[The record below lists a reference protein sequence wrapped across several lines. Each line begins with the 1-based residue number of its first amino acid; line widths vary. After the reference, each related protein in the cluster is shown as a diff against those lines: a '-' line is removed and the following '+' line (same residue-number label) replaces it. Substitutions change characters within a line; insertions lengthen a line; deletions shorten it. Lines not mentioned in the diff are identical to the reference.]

1 MQSFQFHPAVATWF
15 ERTFGT
21 PTEPQQLG
29 WPAIQSGAHTLVAA
43 PTGSGKTLA
52 AFLAS
57 LDQLYREGLDGTLA
71 DETRVLYV
79 SPLKAL
85 SNDIHKNLDQPL
97 TGIRAVLRASCD
109 RDIDIR
115 AEVRTG
121 DTPAAKRQAIVRKPP
136 HILVTTPESLYL
148 LLTSL
153 SGRKL
158 LRTVRTLILDEIHAL
173 VSNRRGSHLAL
184 SVERLAALTN
194 HPLQRIGLSATQK
207 PMEEVARFLVG
218 TKNLDEAGN
227 ARCTIVDCGHTR
239 KLDLAIELPGSPLD
253 AVMSNEVWAEVY
265 NRLADLVAEHRTTL
279 VFVNTRRLAER
290 VTHHLCERLG
300 KDKVTSHHG
309 SLSAKLRL
317 DAENRLKRGELKA
330 LVATASLELGIDIG
344 SIDLVCQLG
353 PTRSI
358 ATFLQRVGRAEH
370 RRGGL
375 PKGRLF
381 PLSRDELVEGV
392 ATLRSIRNGE
402 LDLLE
407 MPQKPLDLLSQQIV
421 ACAAC
426 EDLNETALFDLTRS
440 AYPYR
445 NLTRKEFDD
454 VLRMLAEGFSTRR
467 GRRSALIHHDGINHR
482 VRARRGARL
491 LALTSGGA
499 IPDNAD
505 YRVVVEPSETFV
517 GTVNEDF
524 AVESMAGD
532 IFQLGNASW
541 RILGINSGTVRVEDA
556 HGQPPGIP
564 FWLGEAPS
572 RTAELSQS
580 VSRFRRDVEKQL
592 NAGIAVNAGNVGN
605 GDSLI
610 GVSGVSNDFEK
621 AEHSGARNSGA
632 TYDLALAD
640 SDHGVP
646 GVPGVRL
653 TAWIERETGLSQP
666 GAIQLAD
673 YFTAVFRTLGVIPS
687 QDKLVLER
695 FFDESGGMQ
704 LVIHSPFGNRLNR
717 AWGLAL
723 RKRFCRSFNFELQAA
738 ATDDAIVLS
747 LGTQHSFPL
756 DDVFHYLNSKTVRD
770 ILIQALLDAPMFG
783 IRWRWNAGRSLALP
797 RQRAGRRVPAPL
809 QRMESENLLAAIFP
823 DQLACLENIAGDRE
837 IPEHPLVQ
845 QTIDDCLVEAMDIE
859 GLIHLLERIEKGEI
873 ECIARD
879 LPEPSPLAHEILN
892 AKPYAFLD
900 NAPLEERRTQAVYTR
915 RVGEASADGGLGI
928 LDANAIEKVCA
939 EAWPQATSADELHET
954 LLLVGTLTDDEV
966 RTVGTDSSQWLAQ
979 LVNEKRAGRLEPCL
993 SSEAD
998 RSEPWSAA
1006 SLARPNRSGPLG
1018 RDFWIA
1024 AERLPILR
1032 AVYPDSKI
1040 EPLLVPPASE
1050 TERQWQRADAIR
1062 ELVRGRMEVIGP
1074 ITATKVAS
1082 LFQLPVGEIN
1092 TALAALEGEGFVLR
1106 GKFHPEAQELEW
1118 CDRRLLARIH
1128 RLTLNRLRAEIQ
1140 PVSIAEFQRFLL
1152 AWQRVQIEHR
1162 AEGLEGVRAVLELLD
1177 GFELPAAAWEP
1188 EVLALRV
1195 KEYQP
1200 AWLDQL
1206 CFTGRF
1212 GWGRL
1217 TAPQKTNGR
1226 PPLPVRSS
1234 PISLFS
1240 RENLSHWLILS
1251 APLETA
1257 EFSPDTT
1264 RTLEVLAK
1272 GGALFFGE
1280 LVQKTGLLPS
1290 RLERALAELTAQGLV
1305 TADSFEGLRALL
1317 VPEEKRA
1324 PFASAERRRHHK
1336 AVTSLE
1342 FAGRWS
1348 LLRSVEMSSHSSGT
1362 ALLQAGRFD
1371 RTSDEQELIPNV
1383 PAATREQ
1390 AVEAFARVLLR
1401 RYGVVFRRILE
1412 QESLRVTWF
1421 DLVRVYRTLEARGE
1435 IRGGHFVAGV
1445 SGEQY
1450 ALPEAVGL
1458 LRTIRKNTPKGD
1470 LIPISAADPLNL
1482 TGVLTLGLRVAAISA
1497 HRVLLRDG
1505 VPTVALKAGQLV
1517 PLTQGV
1523 DVVDQATERALKI
1536 GTMPA
1541 ALRPYYA

>member
-1 MQSFQFHPAVATWF
+1 
-15 ERTFGT
+15 
-21 PTEPQQLG
+21 
-29 WPAIQSGAHTLVAA
+29 
-43 PTGSGKTLA
+43 
-52 AFLAS
+52 
-57 LDQLYREGLDGTLA
+57 
-71 DETRVLYV
+71 
-79 SPLKAL
+79 
-85 SNDIHKNLDQPL
+85 
-97 TGIRAVLRASCD
+97 
-109 RDIDIR
+109 
-115 AEVRTG
+115 
-121 DTPAAKRQAIVRKPP
+121 
-136 HILVTTPESLYL
+136 
-148 LLTSL
+148 
-153 SGRKL
+153 
-158 LRTVRTLILDEIHAL
+158 
-173 VSNRRGSHLAL
+173 
-184 SVERLAALTN
+184 
-194 HPLQRIGLSATQK
+194 
-207 PMEEVARFLVG
+207 
-218 TKNLDEAGN
+218 
-227 ARCTIVDCGHTR
+227 
-239 KLDLAIELPGSPLD
+239 
-253 AVMSNEVWAEVY
+253 
-265 NRLADLVAEHRTTL
+265 
-279 VFVNTRRLAER
+279 
-290 VTHHLCERLG
+290 
-300 KDKVTSHHG
+300 
-309 SLSAKLRL
+309 
-317 DAENRLKRGELKA
+317 
-330 LVATASLELGIDIG
+330 
-344 SIDLVCQLG
+344 
-353 PTRSI
+353 
-358 ATFLQRVGRAEH
+358 
-370 RRGGL
+370 
-375 PKGRLF
+375 
-381 PLSRDELVEGV
+381 
-392 ATLRSIRNGE
+392 
-402 LDLLE
+402 
-407 MPQKPLDLLSQQIV
+407 
-421 ACAAC
+421 
-426 EDLNETALFDLTRS
+426 
-440 AYPYR
+440 
-445 NLTRKEFDD
+445 
-454 VLRMLAEGFSTRR
+454 
-467 GRRSALIHHDGINHR
+467 
-482 VRARRGARL
+482 
-491 LALTSGGA
+491 
-499 IPDNAD
+499 
-505 YRVVVEPSETFV
+505 
-517 GTVNEDF
+517 
-524 AVESMAGD
+524 
-532 IFQLGNASW
+532 
-541 RILGINSGTVRVEDA
+541 
-556 HGQPPGIP
+556 
-564 FWLGEAPS
+564 
-572 RTAELSQS
+572 
-580 VSRFRRDVEKQL
+580 
-592 NAGIAVNAGNVGN
+592 
-605 GDSLI
+605 
-610 GVSGVSNDFEK
+610 
-621 AEHSGARNSGA
+621 
-632 TYDLALAD
+632 
-640 SDHGVP
+640 
-646 GVPGVRL
+646 
-653 TAWIERETGLSQP
+653 
-666 GAIQLAD
+666 
-673 YFTAVFRTLGVIPS
+673 
-687 QDKLVLER
+687 
-695 FFDESGGMQ
+695 
-704 LVIHSPFGNRLNR
+704 
-717 AWGLAL
+717 
-723 RKRFCRSFNFELQAA
+723 
-738 ATDDAIVLS
+738 
-747 LGTQHSFPL
+747 
-756 DDVFHYLNSKTVRD
+756 
-770 ILIQALLDAPMFG
+770 
-783 IRWRWNAGRSLALP
+783 
-797 RQRAGRRVPAPL
+797 

-845 QTIDDCLVEAMDIE
+845 QTIDDCLIEAMDIE

-915 RVGEASADGGLGI
+915 RVGEASADRGLGI

-939 EAWPQATSADELHET
+939 EAWPQATSADEVHET
-954 LLLVGTLTDDEV
+954 LLLLGTLTDDEV

-979 LVNEKRAGRLEPCL
+979 LVNEKRAGRLQPCL
-993 SSEAD
+993 ASEAD
-998 RSEPWSAA
+998 CSEPGSVT
-1006 SLARPNRSGPLG
+1006 SLLSSIALAKGDARPNRSEPLG
-1018 RDFWIA
+1018 RPFWIA
-1024 AERLPILR
+1024 AERLPMLQTI
-1032 AVYPDSKI
+1032 YPDRKV
-1040 EPLLVPPASE
+1040 EPALVPPAGE
-1050 TERQWQRADAIR
+1050 IERQWQRADAIR

-1082 LFQLPVGEIN
+1082 LFQLPVGDIN
-1092 TALAALEGEGFVLR
+1092 IALTALEGEGFVLR

-1152 AWQRVQIEHR
+1152 AWQRVEIEHR

-1240 RENLSHWLILS
+1240 RENLSHWLTLS

-1264 RTLEVLAK
+1264 RILEVLAK

-1324 PFASAERRRHHK
+1324 PFASTERRRHHK

-1348 LLRSVEMSSHSSGT
+1348 LLRSVEMSSHSSDT
-1362 ALLQAGRFD
+1362 VLVQAGRFD
-1371 RTSDEQELIPNV
+1371 RTSDEQELIPTV
-1383 PAATREQ
+1383 PSATREQ

-1421 DLVRVYRTLEARGE
+1421 ELVRVYRTLETRGE

-1458 LRTIRKNTPKGD
+1458 LRTIRKNAPKGD

-1523 DVVDQATERALKI
+1523 DAIDQTIERALKI
-1536 GTMPA
+1536 GSMPA

>member
-1 MQSFQFHPAVATWF
+1 
-15 ERTFGT
+15 
-21 PTEPQQLG
+21 
-29 WPAIQSGAHTLVAA
+29 
-43 PTGSGKTLA
+43 
-52 AFLAS
+52 
-57 LDQLYREGLDGTLA
+57 
-71 DETRVLYV
+71 
-79 SPLKAL
+79 
-85 SNDIHKNLDQPL
+85 
-97 TGIRAVLRASCD
+97 
-109 RDIDIR
+109 
-115 AEVRTG
+115 
-121 DTPAAKRQAIVRKPP
+121 
-136 HILVTTPESLYL
+136 
-148 LLTSL
+148 
-153 SGRKL
+153 
-158 LRTVRTLILDEIHAL
+158 
-173 VSNRRGSHLAL
+173 
-184 SVERLAALTN
+184 
-194 HPLQRIGLSATQK
+194 
-207 PMEEVARFLVG
+207 
-218 TKNLDEAGN
+218 
-227 ARCTIVDCGHTR
+227 
-239 KLDLAIELPGSPLD
+239 
-253 AVMSNEVWAEVY
+253 
-265 NRLADLVAEHRTTL
+265 
-279 VFVNTRRLAER
+279 
-290 VTHHLCERLG
+290 
-300 KDKVTSHHG
+300 
-309 SLSAKLRL
+309 
-317 DAENRLKRGELKA
+317 
-330 LVATASLELGIDIG
+330 
-344 SIDLVCQLG
+344 
-353 PTRSI
+353 
-358 ATFLQRVGRAEH
+358 
-370 RRGGL
+370 
-375 PKGRLF
+375 
-381 PLSRDELVEGV
+381 
-392 ATLRSIRNGE
+392 
-402 LDLLE
+402 
-407 MPQKPLDLLSQQIV
+407 
-421 ACAAC
+421 
-426 EDLNETALFDLTRS
+426 
-440 AYPYR
+440 

-580 VSRFRRDVEKQL
+580 VSRFRGDVEKELSVGMSSRSSDTVVAHNNRSELRPDQQEL
-592 NAGIAVNAGNVGN
+592 VPAG
-605 GDSLI
+605 
-610 GVSGVSNDFEK
+610 
-621 AEHSGARNSGA
+621 
-632 TYDLALAD
+632 AD
-640 SDHGVP
+640 SIPTDTEVVP
-646 GVPGVRL
+646 AV
-653 TAWIERETGLSQP
+653 TAWIQLETGLSQS

-673 YFTAVFRTLGVIPS
+673 YFAAVFRTLGVIPS

-879 LPEPSPLAHEILN
+879 LPEPSPQAHEILN

-954 LLLVGTLTDDEV
+954 LLLVGVLTDEEI
-966 RTVGTDSSQWLAQ
+966 RTVGNDSSQWLAQ
-979 LVNEKRAGRLEPCL
+979 LVNDKRAGRMEGSLPEAF
-993 SSEAD
+993 EAD

-1006 SLARPNRSGPLG
+1006 SLARQTRLEPLG
-1018 RDFWIA
+1018 RPFWLA
-1024 AERLPILR
+1024 AERLPMLR

-1074 ITATKVAS
+1074 ITATKIAS
-1082 LFQLPVGEIN
+1082 LFQLQVGEIN

-1106 GKFHPEAQELEW
+1106 GKFHPDAQELEW

-1140 PVSIAEFQRFLL
+1140 PVSIAEFQRFLM
-1152 AWQRVQIEHR
+1152 AWQRVEIEHR

-1240 RENLSHWLILS
+1240 RENLPHWLTLS
-1251 APLETA
+1251 APLEAT
-1257 EFSPDTT
+1257 EFSPDTI
-1264 RTLEVLAK
+1264 RTLEALAQ

-1362 ALLQAGRFD
+1362 VLVQAGRVD
-1371 RTSDEQELIPNV
+1371 RTLDEQELIPTV
-1383 PAATREQ
+1383 PPATREQ

-1421 DLVRVYRTLEARGE
+1421 ELVRVYRTLEARGE

-1458 LRTIRKNTPKGD
+1458 LRTIRKNAPKGD

-1541 ALRPYYA
+1541 VLRPYYA